1 MLARRSPFFLRRDAK
16 FLHSV
21 AFGDGVTRARSLGP
35 IGKTEGRVSKTTNAV
50 LGRTSDGQSGSA
62 YHGSTTVYRSIVSSS
77 IAASSIVSSS
87 TVSSSIVSRSIVS
100 SSIAAS
106 FPDKSYV
113 QEVDER
119 K

>member
-1 MLARRSPFFLRRDAK
+1 MFGHQNGLFLTFSGRFLVLARRSPFFLRRDAK

-62 YHGSTTVYRSIVSSS
+62 YLDEFCTTKSTIF
-77 IAASSIVSSS
+77 
-87 TVSSSIVSRSIVS
+87 SRGFQM
-100 SSIAAS
+100 A
-106 FPDKSYV
+106 K
-113 QEVDER
+113 
-119 K
+119 